1 MVLTA
6 LALTLAGL
14 NSLHAD
20 TNPYFSIIEP
30 VDLTGVEGELAS
42 VVIIINSSDV
52 TSLDIVRNGR
62 SVFSEEAREFNE
74 NEFKNNFSVKSLL
87 KDIAQEELN
96 LDLKPAEDAEDTIE
110 RLNEILRKP
119 NFYSTFL
126 IKKKF
131 IKLSEQGKILVKES
145 ESFRHKQFASLTDEQ
160 QRAILKLNR
169 IILEENFPASCPRSQ
184 HSLPNVKG
192 AKYFSKTVKL
202 DNGPN
207 DIVVI
212 GLKDSTTVATQ
223 KITVFYRLDI
233 SKNFNALPSQYKKKV
248 FHTDESEKRC
258 VACHRLKVKE
268 SDNIPQNIKDSVCYP
283 CHKKINV
290 YSNVHGPSARWECL
304 TCHEKDSRPSK
315 YLTKK
320 PDKDLC
326 FMCHTDRKEAWEKK
340 KYVHG
345 PTATGKCT
353 ICHNPHATNHEFWLK
368 KAPWELCTTCHEDR
382 ASGTHVLTGFGSGG
396 GHPMKDKPDLLRPG
410 ADFSCKSCH
419 TPHAA
424 NSRSL
429 FSQDVQTMFQLCQVC
444 HKK

>member
-1 MVLTA
+1 MPA
-6 LALTLAGL
+6 LFITLIALNT
-14 NSLHAD
+14 LHAD
-20 TNPYFSIIEP
+20 TNQYFSILEP
-30 VDLTGVEGELAS
+30 VDLTAIEGELVS
-42 VVIIINSSDV
+42 VVILINSADM
-52 TSLDIVRNGR
+52 TSIDIVRNGR
-62 SVFSEEAREFNE
+62 SVFSEDAREFNE
-74 NEFKNNFSVKSLL
+74 NEFKDGYSIKALL
-87 KDIAQEELN
+87 KDISQEEFE
-96 LDLKPAEDAEDTIE
+96 LDLKEPEDTLE
-110 RLNEILRKP
+110 RLNELLRKP
-119 NFYSTFL
+119 NFYSIFL

-131 IKLSEQGKILVKES
+131 IKLSDQGRILVKDS
-145 ESFRHKQFASLTDEQ
+145 ESFRFKQFASLTDTQ
-160 QRAILKLNR
+160 QRTILKLNR
-169 IILEENFPASCPRSQ
+169 TILEENFSASCPKSR

-192 AKYFSKTVKL
+192 SKYFSKTVKL

-212 GLKDSTTVATQ
+212 GLKDSSTVATQ
-223 KITVFYRLDI
+223 KVTVFYRLDI
-233 SKNFNALPSQYKKKV
+233 SKNFSTTPPQYKKKV
-248 FHTDESEKRC
+248 FHTDASEKRC
-258 VACHRLKVKE
+258 APCHRMKANE
-268 SDNIPQNIKDSVCYP
+268 SDNIPQNIKDSICYT

-304 TCHEKDSRPSK
+304 TCHEKESRPSK

-326 FMCHTDRKEAWEKK
+326 FMCHTDRKESWDKK

-353 ICHNPHATNHEFWLK
+353 ICHNPHGTNHEFWLK

-382 ASGTHVLTGFGSGG
+382 SSGSHVLAGFGAGG
-396 GHPMKDKPDLLRPG
+396 GHPMKEKPDLLRPG
-410 ADFSCKSCH
+410 TDFSCKSCH

-429 FSQDVQTMFQLCQVC
+429 FSHEVNSMFQLCQVC